1 MCILSSL
8 SPRWALRRTSLRP
21 GHILVSSPGNQ
32 SQTSGQGTFRKPDT
46 GQFSDASLEHSVG
59 GWGTRGWRWAQGTPT
74 CRCSQEGSPKGPW
87 RGGGALRKWPGG
99 FYLTRYLWLSPWK
112 TGAQDLAIASLL
124 HYPVGWAQGGK
135 GLGVGASWTDTP
147 FDR

>member
-1 MCILSSL
+1 MCVLSSL

-59 GWGTRGWRWAQGTPT
+59 GWGTRGWAWA
-74 CRCSQEGSPKGPW
+74 QEGSPKGPW
-87 RGGGALRKWPGG
+87 WGGGVYIEEMARRFLFNQIPLAQPLEDWSPG
-99 FYLTRYLWLSPWK
+99 LSHCFPTSLPRRVG
-112 TGAQDLAIASLL
+112 TGREGSRGWSLM
-124 HYPVGWAQGGK
+124 
-135 GLGVGASWTDTP
+135 
-147 FDR
+147 DRHPI